1 MAQVE
6 STEQIKGFYYT
17 EEYFPGGAEYF
28 TIPADYKLGD
38 VIKTDWPIDY
48 GPSGP
53 IYGVLIDAQGNYY
66 GITADGWT
74 VKGTVFQ
81 TKYSSEYTDAK
92 GNTYT
97 FDPRH
102 APGEVVSNAEGK
114 TLIDAQD
121 NYYGYDSAGNWV
133 VLGQLA
139 YGTKTYEE
147 LGDAQYVLEHTGSYD
162 KLLDQV
168 PGVEVNS
175 VGFAGAG
182 GLQPGILDRFDNT
195 DGCQLITNPDQLQD
209 ILEPGKVVPP
219 VFADRDA
226 LYGGAGQDVL
236 FGDHVFYNGLD
247 GIPALIKAIHAMDPN
262 WDTSTNAGIHQ
273 FLVEHP
279 GFVDTLQDPNTASDQ
294 ADLLVGGSGDDILAG
309 QGGNDALFGDGGA
322 DKASDHS
329 ADAIHDLLGA
339 YDKGADLFTGVHDL
353 IEHGRAGEIDAFLK
367 GIEGNAEDVKHP
379 GLESDH
385 DGNDHLFGGSGDDM
399 LFGMGGDDKLFGGD
413 GSDALFG
420 GSGDDFLDGGN
431 DTAVDYLY
439 GGSGNDILL
448 YDPNDVIDGGS
459 GTDVL
464 LVGSNEDMD
473 LLFAGGM
480 DKVSDVEL
488 IIVGKIKCLFIST
501 DLHYRIRRSID
512 NHRSCIDF
520 FLTKFLDDFCSTG
533 TLIANHTHAL

>member
-1 MAQVE
+1 
-6 STEQIKGFYYT
+6 
-17 EEYFPGGAEYF
+17 
-28 TIPADYKLGD
+28 
-38 VIKTDWPIDY
+38 
-48 GPSGP
+48 
-53 IYGVLIDAQGNYY
+53 
-66 GITADGWT
+66 DG
-74 VKGTVFQ
+74 
-81 TKYSSEYTDAK
+81 
-92 GNTYT
+92 
-97 FDPRH
+97 
-102 APGEVVSNAEGK
+102 
-114 TLIDAQD
+114 
-121 NYYGYDSAGNWV
+121 DSASVKLDVDVNPAGP
-133 VLGQLA
+133 
-139 YGTKTYEE
+139 
-147 LGDAQYVLEHTGSYD
+147 DAGFIQ
-162 KLLDQV
+162 
-168 PGVEVNS
+168 GVTVDEK
-175 VGFAGAG
+175 
-182 GLQPGILDRFDNT
+182 GLNAGILDRFDNT
-195 DGCQLITNPDQLQD
+195 DGSQILTRPDQLQD
-209 ILEPGKVVPP
+209 FLEPGKVVPP

-247 GIPALIKAIHAMDPN
+247 GMPALIAAIHAMDPN
-262 WDTSTNAGIHQ
+262 WDTSTSADIHQ

-353 IEHGRAGEIDAFLK
+353 IEHGGAGEIDAFLK
-367 GIEGNAEDVKHP
+367 GIEGNADGAKHP

-431 DTAVDYLY
+431 DTVVDYLY
-439 GGSGNDILL
+439 GGSGNDILM
-448 YDPNDVIDGGS
+448 YHSNDVIDGGS

-480 DKVSDVEL
+480 DKVSDVDL
-488 IIVGKIKCLFIST
+488 IISGEDVSNLTSMEALKGIGISVGGNSVT
-501 DLHYRIRRSID
+501 
-512 NHRSCIDF
+512 
-520 FLTKFLDDFCSTG
+520 LDDGWQKTESAHEGYDAYSNSSGVTVEVSAEADLQV
-533 TLIANHTHAL
+533 TITQIAEGNS